1 MSRASDE
8 ILIVGGGTAGWLT
21 AAYLAKHLPG
31 VRITLIESSEIPT
44 IGVGEGTFPTI
55 AKTLASLGIDEAAFM
70 RGASAAFKQGIKFV
84 DWGRAA
90 ENGRHSHYFHP
101 FALPRE
107 PEGLDLLPYWLA
119 GEAGGAS
126 YAGAVT
132 LQERVCDAGRAP
144 KRASDAEFRGPM
156 NYAYHLD
163 AARFGNFLSGVAKA
177 AGVAHLTG
185 TVDDVEL
192 DEQGA
197 IRSVVT
203 REHGKLTAGLY
214 IDCTGFQSALL
225 GRALGVPFRDQNDV
239 LFVDRAVAV
248 QVPYGSEWAAIP
260 PYTISTAHEA
270 GWTWDIALPE
280 RRGIGYVYSS
290 RHTDDARA
298 EAVLRD
304 YVGGAADNLPVR
316 HLRMRVGWREQHW
329 VKNCVAVGLSG
340 GFLEPLEST
349 GIILIEAAA
358 HMIASFHQPGSEPE
372 LAARQFNTLM
382 TKRYERI
389 VDFIKMHYF
398 LTRRTDTAFWR
409 DNAHPSSAPESL
421 LAHLEMWRHRPPSR
435 FDFVMDYESFAPAN
449 YQFVLYGMGFRSPPG
464 RTEERQAARA
474 RQEFARIRDAARR
487 AVVALPPHRELLER
501 VYQAGFN
508 FSDACRLPGA
518 SRQ

>member
-1 MSRASDE
+1 MSTAIDE

-21 AAYLAKHLPG
+21 AAYLAKHRSG
-31 VRITLIESSEIPT
+31 SRITLIESSEIPT

-55 AKTLASLGIDEAAFM
+55 ARTLASLGVDEAAFM
-70 RGASAAFKQGIKFV
+70 RGSGAAFKQGIKFV
-84 DWGRAA
+84 DWGRAV
-90 ENGRHSHYFHP
+90 ENGRHSHYYHP

-107 PEGLDLLPYWLA
+107 PDGLDLLPYWLG

-126 YAGAVT
+126 YADAVT
-132 LQERVCDAGRAP
+132 LQERVCEAGRAP

-163 AARFGNFLSGVAKA
+163 AARFGNYLSGVARA
-177 AGVAHLTG
+177 AGVVHLTG

-197 IRSVVT
+197 IASVVT
-203 REHGKLTAGLY
+203 REHGKLTAGLF
-214 IDCTGFQSALL
+214 IDCTGFRSTLL
-225 GRALGVPFRDQNDV
+225 GRALGVPFLDKNDV

-270 GWTWDIALPE
+270 GWTWDIALAE

-290 RHTDDARA
+290 RHTDESRA
-298 EAVLRD
+298 EAVLRN

-316 HLRMRVGWREQHW
+316 HLKMQVGWRERHW

-358 HMIASFHQPGSEPE
+358 HMIASFHQPGS
-372 LAARQFNTLM
+372 
-382 TKRYERI
+382 
-389 VDFIKMHYF
+389 
-398 LTRRTDTAFWR
+398 
-409 DNAHPSSAPESL
+409 
-421 LAHLEMWRHRPPSR
+421 
-435 FDFVMDYESFAPAN
+435 
-449 YQFVLYGMGFRSPPG
+449 
-464 RTEERQAARA
+464 AARA
-474 RQEFARIRDAARR
+474 GGAAIQH
-487 AVVALPPHRELLER
+487 AHDEAL
-501 VYQAGFN
+501 
-508 FSDACRLPGA
+508 
-518 SRQ
+518 